1 MGEGPKPDI
10 KTPKAEV
17 SVQAPIGELDVG
29 TNLSTDL
36 EGSESAIVTA
46 NKDKTT
52 FKGPSC
58 LQGEKP
64 DPHLKLQGPK
74 AEVALEGPDT
84 SASIRGN
91 EMTADAP
98 SPGVKGK
105 KFEGPSCLRGEKPDP
120 HLLKLQGPK
129 IDGHGELEKDILPA
143 KVPTVDAEAK
153 LSITEPEAQKTK
165 KHKGISC
172 LQGEKPD
179 PHLLKLQ
186 GPKADIDT
194 LEPSANLSAKV
205 EMPALSAPRDSSMP
219 TIEGAAD
226 TDIVIQPKKSK
237 FKGPSCLQG
246 EKPDPYLLRLQ
257 GPKADLGG
265 PEVEPIKGKASVDFT
280 TPELNVLVE
289 KPKLDSIKARN
300 DEAPATSTNLETKQ
314 TKGKGFSCLEGEKP
328 DPHLLKLR
336 GPRIDKSLKRPKNEA
351 DIAVSAKSP
360 KIDLPVE
367 AESEADVSLPNTDM
381 SLPPEKISMS
391 VESAADLS
399 SKKDKPKSTSCWKG
413 SESPDPY
420 LLRLKGPKVPEVKTG
435 SLKTDLQH
443 KPLSSDKGSSLPA
456 KLETEKLEASEVQIK
471 VGKKQRGPSCLK
483 GEVDEPIEAYI
494 AAGVT
499 HTSKDLTLEKRS
511 ETKKFKI
518 PKFHISS
525 DVQESPN
532 QATLTPVLGPEG
544 RTTFAIMESPDIDF
558 VTPKLQVTPKLPKAS
573 LSLNKEDEKEA
584 GPTNTSSGFNFKGF
598 HMKKSTHVAQSD
610 QPSKRSPFKMPKVS
624 ITAKKKQSY
633 SVSAFPDVDVQFP
646 YIDSSEPQVSVEAP
660 GTPPHLTLQ
669 AMRRLG
675 STGDENEEM
684 RGSKTLPTSRRGQR
698 ESVTT
703 SWPKIRSSGG
713 SLGDDVDSAGASP
726 ESTLKPRSPSLHGSN
741 VSIMYYFVDT
751 PFSATEIEIPDV
763 SADPH
768 SQLKLTE
775 TSSGIIV
782 METTHTS
789 VSPHGGDSSAL
800 DVDASFSTD
809 SLPLESHHQFQVDSS
824 QQILDDSE
832 HPPSTT
838 PSPFSTLPA
847 GVSPQHV
854 TVSATNLLQSS
865 HTYKEET
872 IEIDSKTS
880 VSVMAA
886 MGDTEAIKPSASSAV
901 KVSETESDELLDSIK
916 QELEWTT

>member
-1 MGEGPKPDI
+1 MG
-10 KTPKAEV
+10 
-17 SVQAPIGELDVG
+17 
-29 TNLSTDL
+29 
-36 EGSESAIVTA
+36 
-46 NKDKTT
+46 
-52 FKGPSC
+52 
-58 LQGEKP
+58 
-64 DPHLKLQGPK
+64 
-74 AEVALEGPDT
+74 
-84 SASIRGN
+84 
-91 EMTADAP
+91 
-98 SPGVKGK
+98 
-105 KFEGPSCLRGEKPDP
+105 
-120 HLLKLQGPK
+120 
-129 IDGHGELEKDILPA
+129 
-143 KVPTVDAEAK
+143 
-153 LSITEPEAQKTK
+153 
-165 KHKGISC
+165 
-172 LQGEKPD
+172 
-179 PHLLKLQ
+179 
-186 GPKADIDT
+186 
-194 LEPSANLSAKV
+194 
-205 EMPALSAPRDSSMP
+205 
-219 TIEGAAD
+219 
-226 TDIVIQPKKSK
+226 
-237 FKGPSCLQG
+237 
-246 EKPDPYLLRLQ
+246 RLQ

-280 TPELNVLVE
+280 APELNVLVE

-328 DPHLLKLR
+328 DSHLLRLR

-360 KIDLPVE
+360 KIDLPLE

-420 LLRLKGPKVPEVKTG
+420 LLRLQGPKAPEVKTG

-443 KPLSSDKGSSLPA
+443 KPLQSEKGSSLPA
-456 KLETEKLEASEVQIK
+456 RLETEKLEASEVQIK

-483 GEVDEPIEAYI
+483 GEVDEPIEANI

-584 GPTNTSSGFNFKGF
+584 GPTNTSSGFNFRGF
-598 HMKKSTHVAQSD
+598 HMKKSKVKGSETETHVAQSD

-675 STGDENEEM
+675 STDDENEEM

-726 ESTLKPRSPSLHGSN
+726 ESTLKPKSPSLHGSN
-741 VSIMYYFVDT
+741 VSIKYYFVDT

-763 SADPH
+763 SSDPH

-800 DVDASFSTD
+800 DVDGSFSTD
-809 SLPLESHHQFQVDSS
+809 SLPLESHHQYTVDSA
-824 QQILDDSE
+824 QLDLDDGE
-832 HPPSTT
+832 GPPSTT

-854 TVSATNLLQSS
+854 TVSATNILQSS
-865 HTYKEET
+865 HTFKEET
-872 IEIDSKTS
+872 SEYDSKTTS

-886 MGDTEAIKPSASSAV
+886 MGDTEAIKPSATAV
-901 KVSETESDELLDSIK
+901 VKTSETESNELLQSIT
-916 QELEWTT
+916 QELEWST